1 MNFFVTENT
10 FCCSD
15 PLQLEPP
22 FPNDAEILKPKVGLE
37 PNPITNWF
45 ERC

>member
-15 PLQLEPP
+15 CTNVFFYNDTKTDVTVAMQMNVLE
-22 FPNDAEILKPKVGLE
+22 I
-37 PNPITNWF
+37 I
-45 ERC
+45 